1 MNKNRAIDPT
11 QILTHTLLNAN
22 IQKEIERK
30 KHHNSKLKINNVS
43 TAQQKPTKHKDVPIE
58 QGLEKLQQDECVAEF
73 SLGKRCVWIVFGI
86 LTCGFGFWFYQKGN
100 DAFID
105 GFIDGF
111 VGH

>member
-1 MNKNRAIDPT
+1 MNKNRAIDPA

-30 KHHNSKLKINNVS
+30 KHHNSKPKIDNVS
-43 TAQQKPTKHKDVPIE
+43 IAQEPTKHKDILIE
-58 QGLEKLQQDECVAEF
+58 QELEKPRQSEYVAEF
-73 SLGKRCVWIVFGI
+73 SLGKRCAWIVFGI

-100 DAFID
+100 DDFID